1 MAILKKGSK
10 LFSIWNMKCPRC
22 NEGDLFETG
31 SFSFQKPFDMP
42 KRCPAC
48 NQNYMPE
55 PGFYYGSMFI
65 SYILTGWFSLFFA
78 MFFHWILDWGLFSTF
93 ALLIFILGIFFVWI
107 FRFSRSI
114 WISVNVKYNPSAL
127 SDQNNKS

>member
-22 NEGDLFETG
+22 NEGDLFDTG

-42 KRCPAC
+42 KRCPTC
-48 NQNYMPE
+48 NQTYMPE
-55 PGFYYGSMFI
+55 PGFYYGAMFI

-93 ALLIFILGIFFVWI
+93 ALLILILGIFFVWI
-107 FRFSRSI
+107 FRFSRSV
-114 WISVNVKYNPSAL
+114 WISVNVKYNPNVL
-127 SDQNNKS
+127 SDKGNKA